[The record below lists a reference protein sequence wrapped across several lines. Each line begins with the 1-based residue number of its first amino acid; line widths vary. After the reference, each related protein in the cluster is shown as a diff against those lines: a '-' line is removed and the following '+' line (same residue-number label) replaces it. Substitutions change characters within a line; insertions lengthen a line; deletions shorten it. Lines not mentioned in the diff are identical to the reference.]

1 MVYKTFLVVCL
12 VCIIT
17 LVFIGL
23 LCYSGCQFSPSAPH
37 NPLPPLP
44 QQHLWTAISGTNWL
58 VTISILGVAVGFFA
72 FLNGSKMGLPFI
84 GACGVALFMSLA
96 VIRFATW
103 IAVLGLLGSVA
114 AIVLSIVVKKKALR
128 EIIIGVE
135 NVKRFKFNSN
145 EKASVNR
152 LMGEPQSKI
161 TEKVV
166 QDIKSTLKAKKE
178 I

>member
-1 MVYKTFLVVCL
+1 
-12 VCIIT
+12 
-17 LVFIGL
+17 
-23 LCYSGCQFSPSAPH
+23 
-37 NPLPPLP
+37 
-44 QQHLWTAISGTNWL
+44 
-58 VTISILGVAVGFFA
+58 
-72 FLNGSKMGLPFI
+72 MGLPFI